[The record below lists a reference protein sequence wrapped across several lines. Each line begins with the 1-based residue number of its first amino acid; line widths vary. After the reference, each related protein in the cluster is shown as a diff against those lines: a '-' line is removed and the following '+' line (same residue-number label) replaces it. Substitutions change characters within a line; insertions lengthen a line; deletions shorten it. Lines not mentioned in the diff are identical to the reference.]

1 MNIWLTITLLSAVF
15 VLTYDPKSGK
25 LEKYI
30 GTTPTANKEKHF
42 QEIQFGG
49 GLKMSHE
56 KELEQHDSY

>member
-25 LEKYI
+25 LEKYV
-30 GTTPTANKEKHF
+30 GATPTANKEKHF

-49 GLKMSHE
+49 LKMSPE